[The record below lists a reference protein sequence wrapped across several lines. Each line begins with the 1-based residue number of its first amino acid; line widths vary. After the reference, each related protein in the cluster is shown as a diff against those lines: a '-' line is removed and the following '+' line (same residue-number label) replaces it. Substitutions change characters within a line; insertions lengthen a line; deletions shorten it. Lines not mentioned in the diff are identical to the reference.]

1 MTRGKCPKMQTL
13 RKLPPITCSAPTL
26 SFELTCFI
34 SLVSSK
40 PSLRQNYVF
49 LSLELGNYFYLYTLA
64 ISLKLNI

>member
-1 MTRGKCPKMQTL
+1 MQTL
-13 RKLPPITCSAPTL
+13 RKLPPITRSAPTL